1 MKKILFILSV
11 IISLQL
17 HAQDKL
23 NEIIQK
29 GNDFYLAGEYEK
41 AGSQYRQVMEKDP
54 ANTTARFN
62 MANALIKLDKKQEAS
77 QLLSALID
85 VTKNTEL
92 KGNSWYNKG
101 VILTKEKNLV
111 GSIEAYKNALRQNP
125 NDKIA
130 RENLQKA
137 LLELKKQVKPR
148 DDKKN
153 KPKKQDQ
160 QKPQPNQAMSP
171 KEMEQKLRL
180 LSQKEKEVR
189 QKMQRQT
196 GAGGSQAKDW

>member
-1 MKKILFILSV
+1 MKKLFFILSGL
-11 IISLQL
+11 IALQTA
-17 HAQDKL
+17 AQDKM
-23 NEIIQK
+23 NELIIK
-29 GNDFYLAGEYEK
+29 GNDFYVAGEFEK

-62 MANALIKLDKKQEAS
+62 LANALVKMDKKQEAA

-85 VTKNTEL
+85 LTANTEL
-92 KGNSWYNKG
+92 KGNAWYNKG

-111 GSIEAYKNALRQNP
+111 GSIEAYKQALRHNP
-125 NDKIA
+125 NDKIV

-137 LLELKKQVKPR
+137 LLELKKQVRPKE
-148 DDKKN
+148 DKKN
-153 KPKKQDQ
+153 KPKKQEQ